1 MDYFLRKLSEQKE
14 REGRVQHFFDTE
26 INPALDLNNTMTFD
40 LEIGCGHGHW
50 LNHYSNLSS
59 ASISVGIDLISKR
72 IRKANTKKDKQNNR
86 NLFFLKSEASEFLQS
101 KPVHLKISN
110 IFIFFPDP
118 WPKNK
123 HHKRRLI
130 QDSFLNLLHI
140 NTHKH
145 SKIFFRTDHLEY
157 FDWVRLK
164 IKENNFWKLTDTDF
178 PFAHDSYFQQLLP
191 NFSSIVATRV

>member
-14 REGRVQHFFDTE
+14 REAGVQHFFDSE
-26 INPALDLNNTMTFD
+26 VIPALNLNRTLDFD

-59 ASISVGIDLISKR
+59 TNISVGIDLISKR
-72 IRKANTKKDKQNNR
+72 IRKAKSKKDKQNNK
-86 NLFFLKSEASEFLQS
+86 NLFFLKSEASEFLQY
-101 KPVHLKISN
+101 KPTHLKISN

-118 WPKNK
+118 WPKCK

-130 QDSFLNLLHI
+130 QDSFLNLLHC
-140 NTHKH
+140 NTHEQ

-164 IKENNFWKLTDTDF
+164 IKENNFWKLSDTDF

-191 NFSSIVATRV
+191 NFSSIVATRA

>member
-1 MDYFLRKLSEQKE
+1 
-14 REGRVQHFFDTE
+14 
-26 INPALDLNNTMTFD
+26 LNFD

-59 ASISVGIDLISKR
+59 TNISVGIDLISKR
-72 IRKANTKKDKQNNR
+72 IRKANSKKDKQNNK
-86 NLFFLKSEASEFLQS
+86 NLFFLKSEASEFLQY
-101 KPVHLKISN
+101 KPTHLKISN

-118 WPKNK
+118 WPKCK

-130 QDSFLNLLHI
+130 QDSFLNLLHC
-140 NTHKH
+140 NTHEQ

-164 IKENNFWKLTDTDF
+164 IKENNFWKLSDTDF

>member
-1 MDYFLRKLSEQKE
+1 MYYFLRKLSEQKE
-14 REGRVQHFFDTE
+14 RKGRVQHFFDSE
-26 INPALDLNNTMTFD
+26 VIPALNLNRTLNFD

-59 ASISVGIDLISKR
+59 TNISVGIDLISKR
-72 IRKANTKKDKQNNR
+72 IRKAKSKKDKQNNK
-86 NLFFLKSEASEFLQS
+86 NLFFLKSEASEFLQY
-101 KPVHLKISN
+101 KPTHLKISN

-118 WPKNK
+118 WPKCK

-130 QDSFLNLLHI
+130 QDSFLNLLHC
-140 NTHKH
+140 NTHEQ

>member
-14 REGRVQHFFDTE
+14 RKGRVQHFFDSE
-26 INPALDLNNTMTFD
+26 VIPALNLNRTLNFD

-50 LNHYSNLSS
+50 LNHYSDLSS
-59 ASISVGIDLISKR
+59 TNISVGIDLISKR
-72 IRKANTKKDKQNNR
+72 IRKAKSKKDKQNNK
-86 NLFFLKSEASEFLQS
+86 NLFFLKSEASEFLQY
-101 KPVHLKISN
+101 KPTHLKISN

-118 WPKNK
+118 WPKCK

-130 QDSFLNLLHI
+130 QDSFLNLLHC
-140 NTHKH
+140 NTHEQ